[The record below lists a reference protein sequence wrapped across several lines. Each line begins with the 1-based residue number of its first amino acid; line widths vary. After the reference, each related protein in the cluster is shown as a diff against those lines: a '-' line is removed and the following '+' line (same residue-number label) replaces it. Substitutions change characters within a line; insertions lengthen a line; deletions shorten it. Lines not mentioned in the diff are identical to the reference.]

1 LAQRR
6 KIARIFALFKTYTGE
21 RAWKAIGDRL
31 QRPHYLSRVDHNRK
45 IRNKKHRTDF
55 RKYSFVNKTIQLW
68 NQLPADALGTF
79 PCKPSIFRKRVRKVI
94 SEVK

>member
-1 LAQRR
+1 MEFYMSLTQNSGFE
-6 KIARIFALFKTYTGE
+6 KYK
-21 RAWKAIGDRL
+21 K
-31 QRPHYLSRVDHNRK
+31 QSHYMSRVDHDRK
-45 IRNKKHRTDF
+45 IRNRKQRTDI
-55 RKYSFVNKTIQLW
+55 RKYAFVNRTIQLW